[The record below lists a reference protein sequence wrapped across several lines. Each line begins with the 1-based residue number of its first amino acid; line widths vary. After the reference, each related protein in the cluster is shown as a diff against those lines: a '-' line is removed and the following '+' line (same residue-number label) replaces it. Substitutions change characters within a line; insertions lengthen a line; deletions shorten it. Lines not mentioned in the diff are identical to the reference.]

1 MNTAAQTTAFFKLPR
16 RPSLPAL
23 LALPFTLIPGP
34 VHSTVLTTALN
45 VLFAAW
51 IQQSGEFEFLRN
63 RVLAIKVRD
72 AKVEYRFRY
81 AGPAGFVPG
90 QSAQPPD
97 LTISGTIYDF
107 LALATRR
114 EDSDTLF
121 FNRRVVM
128 EGDTALGL
136 ELKNWLDGA
145 DLDTLGGPLPPLL
158 RAANGLMAAYE
169 RVSGQAA

>member
-1 MNTAAQTTAFFKLPR
+1 MNATFQTTLHSLFPPR
-16 RPSLPAL
+16 PTLPAL

-34 VHSTVLTTALN
+34 VHSTILTTALN
-45 VLFAAW
+45 VLFAGR
-51 IQQSGEFEFLRN
+51 IQQGGEFEFLRD
-63 RVLAIKVRD
+63 RVLAVKVRD
-72 AKVEYRFRY
+72 AKVEYHFRL
-81 AGPAGFVPG
+81 AGPAGFVPC
-90 QSAQPPD
+90 QAAQQPD

-136 ELKNWLDGA
+136 ELKNFLDA
-145 DLDTLGGPLPPLL
+145 MEPETLGGPLPPLL
-158 RAANGLMAAYE
+158 RAASGLMAAYE
-169 RVSGQAA
+169 RLSG

>member
-1 MNTAAQTTAFFKLPR
+1 MFQATLHSLFPPR
-16 RPSLPAL
+16 PTLPAL
-23 LALPFTLIPGP
+23 LAFPFTLIPGP
-34 VHSTVLTTALN
+34 VHSTILITALN
-45 VLFAAW
+45 VLFAGR
-51 IQQSGEFEFLRN
+51 IQQGDEFEFLRD

-72 AKVEYRFRY
+72 AKVEYHFRY
-81 AGPAGFVPG
+81 AGPAGFIPVEAG
-90 QSAQPPD
+90 QKPD

-136 ELKNWLDGA
+136 ELKNLLDGMDPEA
-145 DLDTLGGPLPPLL
+145 FGGPLPPLL
-158 RAANGLMAAYE
+158 RAASGLMAAYE
-169 RVSGQAA
+169 RVSSRMA

>member
-1 MNTAAQTTAFFKLPR
+1 MLQATLHSLFPPR
-16 RPSLPAL
+16 PTLPAL

-34 VHSTVLTTALN
+34 VHSTILTTALN
-45 VLFAAW
+45 ALFTGR
-51 IQQSGEFEFLRN
+51 IQQGDEFEFLRD

-72 AKVEYRFRY
+72 AKVEYHFRY
-81 AGPAGFVPG
+81 AGPAGFIPV
-90 QSAQPPD
+90 QATQQPD

-136 ELKNWLDGA
+136 ELKNLLDGMDPEA
-145 DLDTLGGPLPPLL
+145 LGGPLPPLL
-158 RAANGLMAAYE
+158 RAASGLMAAYE
-169 RVSGQAA
+169 RVSSRVS

>member
-1 MNTAAQTTAFFKLPR
+1 MNATFQATLHSLLPP
-16 RPSLPAL
+16 RPTLPAP
-23 LALPFTLIPGP
+23 LALPLKLIPGP

-45 VLFAAW
+45 ALFAAR
-51 IQQSGEFEFLRN
+51 IQESGEFEFLRD
-63 RVLAIKVRD
+63 RVLAIRVRD
-72 AKVEYRFRY
+72 AQVEYRFRY
-81 AGPAGFVPG
+81 AGPAGFVPC
-90 QSAQPPD
+90 QAAQQPD

-136 ELKNWLDGA
+136 ELKNLLDGMDPEA
-145 DLDTLGGPLPPLL
+145 LGGPLPPLL
-158 RAANGLMAAYE
+158 RAASGLLGAYE
-169 RVSGQAA
+169 RLIG

>member
-1 MNTAAQTTAFFKLPR
+1 MFQATLHSLFPPR
-16 RPSLPAL
+16 PTLPAP
-23 LALPFTLIPGP
+23 LALPLRLIPGP
-34 VHSTVLTTALN
+34 VHSIVLITALN
-45 VLFAAW
+45 VLFAAR

-72 AKVEYRFRY
+72 AQVEYRFRY
-81 AGPAGFVPG
+81 AGPAGFVPC

-107 LALATRR
+107 LTLATRR

-136 ELKNWLDGA
+136 ELKNFLDA
-145 DLDTLGGPLPPLL
+145 MEPETLGGPLPPLL
-158 RAANGLMAAYE
+158 RAANGLMGVYE
-169 RVSGQAA
+169 RLSG

>member
-1 MNTAAQTTAFFKLPR
+1 MFQATLHALFPPR
-16 RPSLPAL
+16 PTLPAL
-23 LALPFTLIPGP
+23 LALPFALIPGP
-34 VHSTVLTTALN
+34 VHSTILTTALN
-45 VLFAAW
+45 MLFAGR
-51 IQQSGEFEFLRN
+51 IQQGDEFEFLRE

-72 AKVEYRFRY
+72 AKVEYHFRY
-81 AGPAGFVPG
+81 AGPAGFVPVEA
-90 QSAQPPD
+90 AQQPD

-136 ELKNWLDGA
+136 ELKNLLDGMDPEA
-145 DLDTLGGPLPPLL
+145 LGGPLPPLL
-158 RAANGLMAAYE
+158 RAASGLLGAYE
-169 RVSGQAA
+169 RLSG

>member
-1 MNTAAQTTAFFKLPR
+1 MNATLQTTLHSLFPPR
-16 RPSLPAL
+16 PTLPAL

-34 VHSTVLTTALN
+34 VHSTILTTALN
-45 VLFAAW
+45 VLFAGR
-51 IQQSGEFEFLRN
+51 IQSGDEFEFLRN

-72 AKVEYRFRY
+72 ARVEYHFRY
-81 AGPAGFVPG
+81 AGPAGFVPC
-90 QSAQPPD
+90 QAAPNPD

-136 ELKNWLDGA
+136 ELKNLLDGMDPEA
-145 DLDTLGGPLPPLL
+145 IGGPLPRLL
-158 RAANGLMAAYE
+158 QAADGLMAAYE
-169 RVSGQAA
+169 RISGQAA

>member
-1 MNTAAQTTAFFKLPR
+1 MNATLQSALHSLFPPHPT
-16 RPSLPAL
+16 LPAP
-23 LALPFTLIPGP
+23 LALPLKLIPGP

-45 VLFAAW
+45 VLFSAR
-51 IQQSGEFEFLRN
+51 IRQSGEFEFLRD

-72 AKVEYRFRY
+72 AEVEYRFRY
-81 AGPAGFVPG
+81 AGPAGFVPC
-90 QSAQPPD
+90 QTAQAPD
-97 LTISGTIYDF
+97 LTIGGTIYDF

-136 ELKNWLDGA
+136 ELKNWLDA
-145 DLDTLGGPLPPLL
+145 MEPEALGGPLPPLL
-158 RAANGLMAAYE
+158 RAANGLMGAYA
-169 RVSGQAA
+169 RLSDPTL

>member
-1 MNTAAQTTAFFKLPR
+1 MNATFQATLHSLLPP
-16 RPSLPAL
+16 RPTLPAP
-23 LALPFTLIPGP
+23 LALPLKLIPGP

-45 VLFAAW
+45 ALFAAR
-51 IQQSGEFEFLRN
+51 IQESGEFEFLRD
-63 RVLAIKVRD
+63 RVLAIRVRD
-72 AKVEYRFRY
+72 AQVEYRFRY
-81 AGPAGFVPG
+81 AGPAGFVPC
-90 QSAQPPD
+90 QAAQQPD

-136 ELKNWLDGA
+136 ELKNLLDGMDPEA
-145 DLDTLGGPLPPLL
+145 LGGPLPPLL
-158 RAANGLMAAYE
+158 RAISDLLGVYE
-169 RVSGQAA
+169 RLSG

>member
-1 MNTAAQTTAFFKLPR
+1 MNATFQSTLHSLFPPR
-16 RPSLPAL
+16 PTLPAL
-23 LALPFTLIPGP
+23 LALPFALIPGP
-34 VHSTVLTTALN
+34 VHSTLLTTALN
-45 VLFAAW
+45 VLFAGR
-51 IQQSGEFEFLRN
+51 IQQGDEFGFLRD

-72 AKVEYRFRY
+72 AKVEYHFRY
-81 AGPAGFVPG
+81 AGPAGFVPV
-90 QSAQPPD
+90 QTAQTPD
-97 LTISGTIYDF
+97 LTIGGTIYDF

-136 ELKNWLDGA
+136 ELKNLLDGMDPEA
-145 DLDTLGGPLPPLL
+145 LGGPLPRML
-158 RAANGLMAAYE
+158 RAASSLMAAYE

>member
-1 MNTAAQTTAFFKLPR
+1 MNATFQTTLHSLFPPR
-16 RPSLPAL
+16 PTLPAL

-45 VLFAAW
+45 VLFAGR
-51 IQQSGEFEFLRN
+51 IQQGDEFEFLRE

-72 AKVEYRFRY
+72 AKVEYHFRY
-81 AGPAGFVPG
+81 AGPAGFVPVEA
-90 QSAQPPD
+90 AQQPD

-136 ELKNWLDGA
+136 ELKNLLDGMDPEA
-145 DLDTLGGPLPPLL
+145 LGGPLPRML
-158 RAANGLMAAYE
+158 RTAHGLMAAYE
-169 RVSGQAA
+169 RLSG

>member
-1 MNTAAQTTAFFKLPR
+1 M
-16 RPSLPAL
+16 
-23 LALPFTLIPGP
+23 
-34 VHSTVLTTALN
+34 HSTVLTTALN
-45 VLFAAW
+45 ALFA
-51 IQQSGEFEFLRN
+51 SGFNEAVIFEFLRD

-72 AKVEYRFRY
+72 AEVEYRFRY
-81 AGPAGFVPG
+81 AGPAGFVPS
-90 QSAQPPD
+90 QTTQQPD

-136 ELKNWLDGA
+136 ELKNLLDGMDFEA
-145 DLDTLGGPLPPLL
+145 IGGPLPPLL
-158 RAANGLMAAYE
+158 RAANGLMGVYE
-169 RVSGQAA
+169 RLSG